1 MKPCA
6 MRLNSWVMSASS
18 QKESWRSVGSLIE
31 PFDKRNSDGC
41 DYPFYGINKDKT
53 FMPTVADTNNLDNTK
68 YKIVSKGDFVFSGM
82 QTGRDVCIR
91 IALYDKEDP
100 IIISP
105 AYTTFR
111 IKDSRE
117 IIPQYLFI
125 QFNRFEMDR
134 YGWFLSDGS
143 IRSNLDWDRFCDIE
157 IPLPSI
163 DVQQELVDTYNGLK
177 ALAEQNEA
185 LIEPLSKACEA
196 FIVDCKTKY
205 PEVELGEYIEELSDK
220 NKDGYFS
227 KVLGLSTQ
235 KEFREP
241 NSRVNKDDLFNYKIV
256 PYNCFAYVPTTDTW
270 KVFACAINKGE
281 PIVVSPIYCVFK
293 ITSNQILPD
302 YLPIIYKRAEFDRY
316 VRFNSWGSA
325 RENFNF
331 SELCKVKIPLPPID
345 IQQSIVNLYNSL
357 EEAKKIA
364 SEAREKLKTLCP
376 ALVQRAANS

>member
-1 MKPCA
+1 
-6 MRLNSWVMSASS
+6 MSASNVKWVRLGKYIT
-18 QKESWRSVGSLIE
+18 QRREKNDN
-31 PFDKRNSDGC
+31 FDLPIRGVTRDGFIPPKQ
-41 DYPFYGINKDKT
+41 DG
-53 FMPTVADTNNLDNTK
+53 ADTSLYNVFYK
-68 YKIVSKGDFVFSGM
+68 YDFVFNPARMELNSIYLNLEF
-82 QTGRDVCIR
+82 DKAICSS
-91 IALYDKEDP
+91 LY
-100 IIISP
+100 
-105 AYTTFR
+105 
-111 IKDSRE
+111 E
-117 IIPQYLFI
+117 IFYVNRPEELLPEYLNLFI
-125 QFNRFEMDR
+125 KREEFAR
-134 YGWFLSDGS
+134 YCWYDAIGS
-143 IRSNLDWDRFCDIE
+143 ARNYFRVANMQDI
-157 IPLPSI
+157 ILPLPSI
-163 DVQQELVDTYNGLK
+163 EVQQELVDTYNGLK

-196 FIVDCKTKY
+196 FIVDCKNKY
-205 PEVELGEYIEELSDK
+205 PEVELGGYIEELSDK

-270 KVFACAINKGE
+270 KVFARAINKGE

-302 YLPIIYKRAEFDRY
+302 FLPIIYKRAEFDRY
-316 VRFNSWGSA
+316 ARFNSWGSA

-331 SELCKVKIPLPPID
+331 SELCKVKIPLPPIE
-345 IQQSIVNLYNSL
+345 IQQSIVNLYNCL

>member
-1 MKPCA
+1 
-6 MRLNSWVMSASS
+6 MSASS
-18 QKESWRSVGSLIE
+18 VKWVRLGKYITQRREKNDN
-31 PFDKRNSDGC
+31 FDLPIRGVTRDGFIPPKQ
-41 DYPFYGINKDKT
+41 DG
-53 FMPTVADTNNLDNTK
+53 ADTSLYNVFYK
-68 YKIVSKGDFVFSGM
+68 YDFVFNPARMELNSIYLNLEF
-82 QTGRDVCIR
+82 DKAICSS
-91 IALYDKEDP
+91 LY
-100 IIISP
+100 
-105 AYTTFR
+105 
-111 IKDSRE
+111 E
-117 IIPQYLFI
+117 IFYVNRPEELLPEYLNLFI
-125 QFNRFEMDR
+125 KREEFAR
-134 YGWFLSDGS
+134 YCWYDAIGS
-143 IRSNLDWDRFCDIE
+143 ARNYFRVANMQDI
-157 IPLPSI
+157 ILPLPSI
-163 DVQQELVDTYNGLK
+163 EVQQELVDTYNGLK

-205 PEVELGEYIEELSDK
+205 PEVELGGYIEELSDK

-302 YLPIIYKRAEFDRY
+302 YLSIIYKRAEFDRY